1 MGSGDELSDESVA
14 EPIAMFPGRPIVK
27 ISATGIQLATCRC
40 MAESPSTQS
49 VSQRLEVLA
58 ALEPSPFPVISLYLS
73 LSPDRNGRDDY
84 QQFVRKVFGER
95 AKTFPEQS
103 PERESFDA
111 DVTRIQNTLDRKDA
125 FAGQAV
131 AIFAS
136 SGADLFEIVPLD
148 APIPEHALFISSVPH
163 LYPLARVVENYPRYA
178 AVMLDTNKARIFVFG
193 GETEREKRIVGEKTR
208 RNSKGGWS
216 QARYQ
221 RRADNF
227 HMLHIKEVVETLDRI
242 VREEEIQHVVVAAAE
257 VAMPKLREQLPKE
270 LADKIVEI
278 GPHEDGESAS
288 FVERT
293 LAALREKDAETDVEK
308 VQELMDAWKSG
319 GLGVAGP
326 EATLS
331 AFQLGQV
338 DELIITGSPDTL
350 KSVQQMPDDAAP
362 GDVQAVTSNPA
373 AAGDERQLKL
383 SDELITRAQQTAAR
397 IRFIEDASLLA
408 DVGGVGALL
417 RFRI

>member
-1 MGSGDELSDESVA
+1 MAQST
-14 EPIAMFPGRPIVK
+14 PI
-27 ISATGIQLATCRC
+27 
-40 MAESPSTQS
+40 QS
-49 VSQRLEVLA
+49 LSQRMEALA
-58 ALEPSPFPVISLYLS
+58 ALEPSPFPVLSLYLS
-73 LSPDRNGRDDY
+73 FSTNQNGREDY
-84 QQFVRKVFGER
+84 QQFVRKVFSDRARALPER
-95 AKTFPEQS
+95 S
-103 PERESFDA
+103 PERESFDK
-111 DVTRIQNTLDRKDA
+111 DVKRIQEHLEKKDT
-125 FAGQAV
+125 AGQAV

-136 SGADLFEIVPLD
+136 SGSELFEIIPLE
-148 APIPEHALFISSVPH
+148 APIAEHSLFISSVPH
-163 LYPLARVVENYPRYA
+163 LYPLARVIENYPRYA

-193 GETEREKRIVGEKTR
+193 GETERERTIVGEKTR
-208 RNSKGGWS
+208 RTSMGGWS

-227 HMLHIKEVVETLDRI
+227 HLHHVKEVVDTLDKI
-242 VREEEIQHVVVAAAE
+242 VREEEIQHIVVAGAE
-257 VAMPKLREQLPKE
+257 VAMPILREQLPKE

-278 GPHEDGESAS
+278 GSHEDGESGS

-293 LAALREKDAETDVEK
+293 MAALRQKDAETDVEK

-350 KSVQQMPDDAAP
+350 KPVQKLPEDAAP
-362 GDVQAVTSNPA
+362 GDIQAITSNPGG
-373 AAGDERQLKL
+373 AGDEGQLRL
-383 SDELITRAQQTAAR
+383 AGELITRAQQTAAR